1 MGRVARLGVGW
12 LGRGAVLYALWLAL
26 IDNVHRSDLI
36 TGLPCAALAA
46 ALATAVDVSRT
57 SRAHPRPGMFLRVP
71 LTLVMLVTDTVR
83 LTWALVR
90 TLAGRP
96 VHGRFR
102 AVAYPTTTGDP
113 AAAGRRALSEIAGS
127 LAPNRYVLGID
138 PEREVMVV
146 HELLPSSA
154 PLDPLGPA

>member
-1 MGRVARLGVGW
+1 MRQGARLGIGW
-12 LGRGAVLYALWLAL
+12 LVRSVVLYALWLAL

-36 TGLPCAALAA
+36 TGVLCAALAA
-46 ALATAVDVSRT
+46 ALATAVDASRLG
-57 SRAHPRPGMFLRVP
+57 RARPRPGMFVRMP
-71 LTLVMLVTDTVR
+71 L
-83 LTWALVR
+83 ALVALVVDTAR
-90 TLAGRP
+90 LMVVLVRKLGGRP

-102 AVAYPTTTGDP
+102 AVAYPTATGDP

-138 PEREVMVV
+138 PERQVMVV